1 MYSLYNLKSNNGAFT
16 NSWTNN
22 VHNLLR
28 ELGLPYMIDKNIVS
42 RLDLNL
48 IIQRIRDQYIQTWFS
63 ELDQPSK
70 LLTYRLFKTS
80 FCFEPYLS
88 RINNYN
94 LRTCLSRFRCSSH
107 KYHNIARQLRLCN
120 YCTMNMIENEYHF
133 LLVCPFYQDLRRTL
147 LPNYY
152 CSWPNTD
159 KFIALITTNNST
171 LLKQLSSYL
180 IKITEIKE
188 ECSVVV
194 VVFFSK
200 SQ

>member
-1 MYSLYNLKSNNGAFT
+1 MYSLYNLNSNTGAFT
-16 NSWTNN
+16 NSWTSN

-48 IIQRIRDQYIQTWFS
+48 IIQRIHDQYIQTWFS
-63 ELDQPSK
+63 ELDQSPK

-107 KYHNIARQLRLCN
+107 KYHNIARELRLCN
-120 YCTMNMIENEYHF
+120 YCTMNMIENEYPF
-133 LLVCPFYQDLRRTL
+133 LLVCPFYQVLRRTL

-159 KFIALITTNNST
+159 KFIALIITNNST
-171 LLKQLSSYL
+171 LLKTIKFLSY
-180 IKITEIKE
+180 
-188 ECSVVV
+188 
-194 VVFFSK
+194 
-200 SQ
+200 